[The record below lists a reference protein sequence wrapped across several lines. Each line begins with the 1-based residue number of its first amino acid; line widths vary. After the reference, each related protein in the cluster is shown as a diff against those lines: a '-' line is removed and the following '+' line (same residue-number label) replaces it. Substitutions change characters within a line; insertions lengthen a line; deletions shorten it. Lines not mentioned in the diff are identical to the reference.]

1 MEGFYRRRNELLAE
15 KKQELFQARP
25 SLLGGRNCSRYY
37 LFFFWELERA
47 HVTDYLIDTEQKI
60 PEQPV
65 KITFLEKFKLQLSQV
80 LNLGLVSWDFPF
92 NSFNIKNF

>member
-25 SLLGGRNCSRYY
+25 SLLGERNCSRYY

-47 HVTDYLIDTEQKI
+47 HVTDYLIDTE
-60 PEQPV
+60 
-65 KITFLEKFKLQLSQV
+65 
-80 LNLGLVSWDFPF
+80 
-92 NSFNIKNF
+92 